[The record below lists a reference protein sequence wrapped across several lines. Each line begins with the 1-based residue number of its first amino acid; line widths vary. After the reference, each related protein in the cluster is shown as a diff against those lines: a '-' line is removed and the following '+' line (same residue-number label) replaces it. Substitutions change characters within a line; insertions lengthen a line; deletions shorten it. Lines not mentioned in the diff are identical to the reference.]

1 VVDNPAP
8 STSGWPFTI
17 IAPVLNW
24 IRSVFAP
31 VAIVRECI
39 KNNLQEDMPTLFGNY
54 WAVPG
59 MAILATNA
67 FVLHQFGIELKSDPV
82 LIALYLFVACMR
94 LVFEAYVLVVV
105 LGLLKL
111 RVPQGLVLV
120 CYTIAVV
127 YAPLFSWLSIPA
139 SLHQHAILSFIKS
152 QNVEA
157 GELVSYF
164 FKNID
169 EITRSTGP
177 PFPKYW
183 AEIGA
188 ANWCVNLISGTLIAE
203 CITQVGKVRR
213 QRVYVAVF
221 LAQVADVIPT
231 ILLTVIQLF
240 ITFSYM
246 AGP

>member
-1 VVDNPAP
+1 MP
-8 STSGWPFTI
+8 
-17 IAPVLNW
+17 LY
-24 IRSVFAP
+24 
-31 VAIVRECI
+31 CI
-39 KNNLQEDMPTLFGNY
+39 NL
-54 WAVPG
+54 
-59 MAILATNA
+59 
-67 FVLHQFGIELKSDPV
+67 ELS
-82 LIALYLFVACMR
+82 LSQIQYSLRCTCSWL
-94 LVFEAYVLVVV
+94 AYVLVVV

-152 QNVEA
+152 QNVEP
-157 GELVSYF
+157 GDLVSYF

-183 AEIGA
+183 AELGA

-246 AGP
+246 PGA

>member
-1 VVDNPAP
+1 
-8 STSGWPFTI
+8 
-17 IAPVLNW
+17 
-24 IRSVFAP
+24 
-31 VAIVRECI
+31 
-39 KNNLQEDMPTLFGNY
+39 MPTLFGNY

-67 FVLHQFGIELKSDPV
+67 VVLHQFGIELKSDPV

-94 LVFEAYVLVVV
+94 LVFEAYVLIVV

-139 SLHQHAILSFIKS
+139 SLHQHVILSFIKS
-152 QNVEA
+152 HNVEA
-157 GELVSYF
+157 GELASYF

-177 PFPKYW
+177 AFPKYW
-183 AEIGA
+183 AEIGV
-188 ANWCVNLISGTLIAE
+188 ANWCVNLISGTLMAE
-203 CITQVGKVRR
+203 CITQVGKVGR

-231 ILLTVIQLF
+231 VVLTVVQLF

-246 AGP
+246 PGT